1 MLSIPFG
8 HLWCSNRSLHDITF
22 ENCTFEGICKPCD
35 LKCPAE
41 EPLKLLNMKNCSV
54 SPREGYENI
63 NFIEGENI
71 LAVNLQNVTFNNFT
85 SPNIVC
91 TPEAVVNTEN
101 NK

>member
-1 MLSIPFG
+1 
-8 HLWCSNRSLHDITF
+8 
-22 ENCTFEGICKPCD
+22 
-35 LKCPAE
+35 
-41 EPLKLLNMKNCSV
+41 MKNCSV